1 MIEMT
6 SKLPDKPGFYY
17 WTCFGEHT
25 PTVLEVRA
33 SHSEDKGEFY
43 AFNEEYGFHIKLKEE
58 QVEFNL
64 SDEGVVFETEKR
76 KYKYGDELWGYIP
89 LPSIDGIEVEL
100 DSF

>member
-1 MIEMT
+1 MIELT

-25 PTVLEVRA
+25 PTILEVRK
-33 SHSEDKGEFY
+33 HNNGDFY
-43 AFNEEYGFHIKLKEE
+43 AFNEEYGFNVGPKEE
-58 QVEFNL
+58 QQEFPL
-64 SDEGVVFETEKR
+64 EEDDVIFETEKR
-76 KYKYGDELWGYIP
+76 KYRYGDHLWGYIP